1 MKKMGLIGR
10 IRERFGGADRKKTA
24 LMKNTVML
32 YILTFSTYFIGAALM
47 PYELNVLGADCYR
60 SIGLSGSIM
69 RYFQLVVDFGFLL
82 SATEEVARRR
92 DDKKAL
98 DSIFTSVTLI
108 KLALTAASF
117 CVMLSLSFIV
127 PQWRALRL
135 FFILDFFAV
144 TLGSLIPD
152 YLYRGV
158 EKMTAVTVRTVV
170 LRLISAALILV
181 FVKKPGDEIL
191 IPAFLAAGNFAAL
204 FFVFIDVKKRLG
216 VGFCRVS
223 VSDVLSRL
231 KLSGLFFFSRVA
243 TTLYTVTNT
252 VVLDIVYQGSGVITS
267 SNSVAVK
274 ITDIA
279 KNGISPVS
287 DSLYPYMVKNRDFRM
302 VRKLLMIFEPIIIAV
317 CIAVGIFVEP
327 IFSLLGKD
335 FTSVAAPLRAMLPAV
350 AVILPSYVFGF
361 PVMGAM
367 GINKYANYST
377 IFGSA
382 VHIVIMTGLLF
393 AGQCTPVTAG
403 LATSF
408 TEISILVFRI
418 AAVYKNRHLLKEPAA
433 TGAPSGATEKKER

>member
-1 MKKMGLIGR
+1 
-10 IRERFGGADRKKTA
+10 
-24 LMKNTVML
+24 
-32 YILTFSTYFIGAALM
+32 
-47 PYELNVLGADCYR
+47 
-60 SIGLSGSIM
+60 SGSIM

-82 SATEEVARRR
+82 SATEEVSRKR

-98 DSIFTSVTLI
+98 DTIFTSVTLI
-108 KLALTAASF
+108 KLLLTAACFS
-117 CVMLSLSFIV
+117 VMLSLSFIV

-135 FFILDFFAV
+135 FFVIDFFSV

-170 LRLISAALILV
+170 LRLLSAALIFV

-191 IPAFLAAGNFAAL
+191 IPIFLAAGNLAAL
-204 FFVFIDVKKRLG
+204 FFVYFDVKKRLG
-216 VGFCRVS
+216 VGFCRVGRAEIF
-223 VSDVLSRL
+223 SRL
-231 KLSGLFFFSRVA
+231 KVSGLFFFSRVA

-252 VVLDIVYQGSGVITS
+252 VVLDIVYKGNGVVTS
-267 SNSVAVK
+267 ANSVAVK
-274 ITDIA
+274 ITDLA

-302 VRKLLMIFEPIIIAV
+302 VKKLLLIFEPIIIAACV
-317 CIAVGIFVEP
+317 VFGIFIEP
-327 IFSLLGKD
+327 IFALLGKD
-335 FTSVAAPLRAMLPAV
+335 FTFVAAPLRAMLPAV
-350 AVILPSYVFGF
+350 AVILPSYIFGF

-382 VHIVIMTGLLF
+382 VHIAVMAVLLITGR
-393 AGQCTPVTAG
+393 CTPVTAG

-408 TEISILVFRI
+408 TEISILVFRMI
-418 AAVYKNRHLLKEPAA
+418 VVYKNRHLLK
-433 TGAPSGATEKKER
+433 APPEEKKPEISEEKNS